1 MKLDV
6 ILVHIVAMH
15 LCYWAYWLVKGIM
28 QNAGLK
34 IMTEKVKFKIVL
46 FTKKKQRS
54 KTNLNWIRR

>member
-1 MKLDV
+1 
-6 ILVHIVAMH
+6 MH

-46 FTKKKQRS
+46 FTKKKTKKQN
-54 KTNLNWIRR
+54 KFKLDPQMIMIML